1 MKIFIEVDV
10 QQSGQ
15 PRPYADSEFVQVITF
30 KMEDGRV
37 KEWLD
42 KNNQPY
48 IIPHYVSEE
57 KALAVARIFCP
68 YVEKSDPKANWASRF
83 LVSFQM
89 LDPSP
94 PAKDTFGVTKGFSDR
109 WKIHVRSAFTD

>member
-1 MKIFIEVDV
+1 MKTLIVVDSL
-10 QQSGQ
+10 QSGQ
-15 PRPYADSEFVQVITF
+15 PRPYADSEYISEITF
-30 KMEDGRV
+30 KREDGRV

-42 KNNQPY
+42 KNNL
-48 IIPHYVSEE
+48 PHIVPCYVDEE

-83 LVSFQM
+83 LISFEM
-89 LDPSP
+89 LDPTP
-94 PAKDTFGVTKGFSDR
+94 PAKETFRVNTGFSDR